1 MLATGYNGNEAP
13 NHPPFSC
20 TKPTPFVLLARRK
33 KLLCCADLSLNI
45 ERMFLTGDAP
55 YPVERTLLT
64 TGALDALMR
73 SRHEGGVR
81 IETPYL
87 EIPYSP
93 SGIDPIHP
101 TLPRPV
107 GASTEASPELLA
119 DHAEPGTFP
128 TEIINAS
135 TLRARA
141 AKL

>member
-20 TKPTPFVLLARRK
+20 ARPSPLSFLLASKR
-33 KLLCCADLSLNI
+33 LLCCADLSLNI
-45 ERMFLTGDAP
+45 EGMFLTGASP

-107 GASTEASPELLA
+107 GASTEASPQLLA

-128 TEIINAS
+128 NEIINAS

>member
-1 MLATGYNGNEAP
+1 M
-13 NHPPFSC
+13 
-20 TKPTPFVLLARRK
+20 
-33 KLLCCADLSLNI
+33 CCADLSLNI
-45 ERMFLTGDAP
+45 ERMFLTGAAP

-73 SRHEGGVR
+73 SRHQGGIR

-87 EIPYSP
+87 EIPYKP

>member
-1 MLATGYNGNEAP
+1 MHDSRSWLGKRLE
-13 NHPPFSC
+13 
-20 TKPTPFVLLARRK
+20 K
-33 KLLCCADLSLNI
+33 KLLCCADLRLNI
-45 ERMFLTGDAP
+45 QRMFLTGAAP

-73 SRHEGGVR
+73 SRHGGGVR